1 MALIIGGSG
10 QLGRELAR
18 HFEGALL
25 TYNTTP
31 VEGGVKLDLTEHL
44 AVEDFI
50 IKRRPSVIVN
60 TAAYT
65 DVDGCEDNRELAYR
79 VNSLAVKHIVRAAR
93 LVGSYLVHVSTDYVF
108 DGEKGDYR
116 EDDTPSPI
124 NHYGLTKLL
133 GEAYAS
139 SYDDALIVRTSGV
152 FGQKNNFPLLALQKL
167 RRGERVEAV
176 DMWYSPIH
184 ASNLATAMA
193 ELIKRRL
200 TGVIHVAGERVSRY
214 ELAQAIAKQ
223 IGADPELVVRVPYPQ
238 ARFKARRPRD
248 SSLNSQKAKTM
259 LKQPFNTLEANLR
272 ALLDASTNA
281 EAARHS

>member
-1 MALIIGGSG
+1 MALIVGGSG
-10 QLGRELAR
+10 QLGRELAKR
-18 HFEGALL
+18 FEGALL

-31 VEGGVKLDLTEHL
+31 VEGGVRLDLTDPL
-44 AVEDFI
+44 MVEDLI

-79 VNSLAVKHIVRAAR
+79 VNTLAVKHIVRAAR

-152 FGQKNNFPLLALQKL
+152 FGQKNNFPLVALQKL
-167 RRGERVEAV
+167 RKGERVEAV
-176 DMWYSPIH
+176 EMWYSPIH
-184 ASNLATAMA
+184 ASNLATAMV

-214 ELAQAIAKQ
+214 ELAQAIAKH
-223 IGADPELVVRVPYPQ
+223 IGADPELVVKIPYTQ
-238 ARFKARRPRD
+238 ARFKARRPMD

-259 LKQPFNTLEANLR
+259 LRQPFNTLEENIR
-272 ALLDASTNA
+272 ALVHNTSVAT
-281 EAARHS
+281 HSEG